1 MADVKGLSILMSM
14 KDVGVERSLKQIKAQ
29 FRTLS
34 SEMGRSNNDFK
45 NTERS
50 MSSLSTRTKELRKGI
65 EVTENSMK
73 DISNQLKKMTAEEQ
87 RSSVEAEKLRNEY
100 SKQNRALNMYKRQL
114 NSTETE
120 LNQFGQ
126 SSKKTVFSMEKID
139 NVLGTLRKQLN
150 ITNMAFERGGK
161 STQNYQGY
169 LNSLNNV
176 IEKHKRTIQTL
187 ETRYQHVARQQG
199 VNSKEAI
206 DLRQKILQEK
216 QTLDALE
223 GQYRQTSAQAQRFA
237 MEQKTATMSMSQI
250 RQKITQVAQSLKIS
264 ANNFK
269 LSGQTASAY
278 KAKIESLNNG
288 MKQQQLIVQNL
299 SRQYD
304 YAKRQYGATSKEAQE
319 LGVQLSEE
327 RLKLKSLGQEL
338 NQTTQ
343 AHKRLKMEQQLGISS
358 MSQIRNKM
366 TDMNNALALSR
377 SNFSRAGESVNGYK
391 THLMTLKTTMT
402 QQKTVLRELQA
413 QYDFVARSQG
423 KNSQEARELSGAI
436 TQQKIKM
443 NDLETEIE
451 QTGQAYKELSVKQA
465 NAQRLGATGFGRS
478 IQSVNKYKDTI
489 NNAGMAMRNVGSNMA
504 MYVTLPVIAGF
515 GAAIKTGMEFEGQ
528 MSRVGAIAGA
538 SKKQLKAM
546 SDQALQLG
554 QQTSLSA
561 SEVAKGMEEL
571 AALGMDANQVMQAMP
586 GTISAAEASGADL
599 ATTASIMASSIN
611 SFNLKASD
619 SSHVADV
626 LAVAANESAADVQYM
641 GDALKYAGA
650 PANALG
656 ASLEDVSAAVEIMSN
671 SGLEGSQA
679 GTALRASFIRLANP
693 AKQAKKEM
701 DKLGVSLT
709 DSSGKFVGMP
719 ALVGQFKNSLQG
731 MNREQQLASVATVV
745 GTEAASGFLAL
756 INAGP
761 EKIAKY
767 SKSLKESNGESA
779 KAAKQMKDNLKG
791 DIEQLGGAFE
801 TLGIKIMN
809 SSGGP
814 LRVLA
819 QALTKLFTYIS
830 NLPGPVLGVITVFAG
845 LAASIGPLLIGL
857 GLMANGITGVAS
869 AFKLLND
876 LGNGAGAFAGLKK
889 GLSMVLG
896 PIGQIISKIPLIG
909 SAFTLLT
916 GPIGITIGIIAAL
929 GTAFVIA
936 YKKSETFRNIVNAVI
951 NPVKNAIMGLWN
963 GIKAFATGIKQVF
976 SGDTAG
982 GFNIFKKLL
991 PAEAATQLTSTLLMI
1006 RGAFR
1011 EFFTFIRTTA
1021 AVFGAAMS
1029 AFWKQHGSTIINTFN
1044 AIKIAV
1050 GLILGFLFNN
1060 IIKPILTGIG
1070 NNFRIIFGGLKA
1082 IVINV
1087 FTGIRMVVQGGLTA
1101 IGGIINIFKGLFTGN
1116 FRLMWQGIKQVF
1128 SGALTA
1134 IGGMLRLTFGN
1145 LLIFL
1150 KTIGLMMLNTLKTIW
1165 TIIKNVVVGLAKA
1178 LGIDVRATITALK
1191 TVIIAIFTAL
1201 SVATRAIWTGLK
1213 NVVLSIVRALS
1224 AGIKALFNGLK
1235 AVLTNIWNGIKAISV
1250 RVWNAIKNGVIAI
1263 VRAYVNTVK
1272 AIFNALKS
1280 AISSIFNSIKQFFI
1294 RVWTSIKNSVVS
1306 IARALYNNLRNNFNN
1321 LKNIIRSIFNAV
1333 KNFLYSIWTSI
1344 KNKVSSLAQNLRDS
1358 VVGKFN
1364 SLKKGVVDLTSR
1376 AKGYIVDAWNTIK
1389 SKVVNLAQGLKD
1401 KVVGTFNKMKDGLS
1415 NIIGKIKGFIG
1426 GMVDAVKT
1434 GLNKLIKGIN
1444 WVADKL
1450 SMPKLPHLSTG
1461 TQTINRR
1468 IKTTSDG
1475 SLKQGTMAVVGDRGP
1490 GNGPGGFRNEMIR
1503 YPNGRMAITPST
1515 DTTMF
1520 LPKGSAVYN
1529 GAQTH
1534 AMLSNQGTLPKFS
1547 TGTFAKDLLKG
1558 AKNATHKGAEFF
1570 GDVGKKGAKA
1580 AGKVAANGAP
1590 IVQEVGKK
1598 AGQAKEAIGKAIG
1611 DVMDYMDNPGK
1622 LVDKVI
1628 SHFGV
1633 NFDGIKGI
1641 PGDITRA
1648 AFKKMKKS
1656 ISDMFKGWLEESGGG
1671 DSGYLELDRGIN
1683 FPFMASAS
1691 QAIASGYP
1699 FPRAHHGID
1708 INYPMGTPVRSTI
1721 SGTAEGRSGYNGG
1734 FGNSVWI
1741 KSGIIDV
1748 IYGHLSKLAFRSKR
1762 VKPGDLLGYSGSTG
1776 DSSGPHLHYE
1786 MRWNGVAKDPMDW
1799 LRKNNGGGKS
1809 KSGSKWA
1816 PTIRKALKMN
1826 GLPTT
1831 AAYVNAWARQIDS
1844 ESGGN
1849 PRAVQGGYVDANT
1862 GGNEAKGL
1870 VQVAGR
1876 TFQSMKFPGHG
1887 NVFNPLDN
1895 LLAGIHWAKYKYG
1908 SDMLGVIGHGHGYA
1922 TGGLINSSGW
1932 YNLAEEGHGEYI
1944 VPRDP
1949 RRASD
1954 AMKIIALA
1962 SHDIQRSK
1970 KGNKRP
1976 GQLPNINNSSN
1987 DHTELLL
1994 QMIENQQVQIS
2005 QQQEQMNTLMQI
2017 ARKDF
2022 KPSIDKY
2029 THKQQVYSAIDDYNR
2044 QKERKSRF

>member
-1 MADVKGLSILMSM
+1 M
-14 KDVGVERSLKQIKAQ
+14 
-29 FRTLS
+29 
-34 SEMGRSNNDFK
+34 
-45 NTERS
+45 
-50 MSSLSTRTKELRKGI
+50 
-65 EVTENSMK
+65 
-73 DISNQLKKMTAEEQ
+73 
-87 RSSVEAEKLRNEY
+87 
-100 SKQNRALNMYKRQL
+100 
-114 NSTETE
+114 
-120 LNQFGQ
+120 
-126 SSKKTVFSMEKID
+126 
-139 NVLGTLRKQLN
+139 N
-150 ITNMAFERGGK
+150 ITNTAFERGGK

-206 DLRQKILQEK
+206 ELRQKILQEK

-413 QYDFVARSQG
+413 QYDFVAQSQG
-423 KNSQEARELSGAI
+423 KNSQEARELASAI

-443 NDLETEIE
+443 NELEIEIE

-489 NNAGMAMRNVGSNMA
+489 NNAGMAMRNIGSNMS

-515 GAAIKTGMEFEGQ
+515 GAAIKTGMEFESQ
-528 MSRVGAIAGA
+528 MAKVGAIAGA
-538 SKKQLKAM
+538 NKQELKAM
-546 SDQALQLG
+546 TDQAVDLG
-554 QQTSLSA
+554 AKTVFSA
-561 SEVAKGMEEL
+561 SEVANGMQEL
-571 AALGMDANQVMQAMP
+571 SALGFDAKQTMSAIP
-586 GTISAAEASGADL
+586 GVIDAAAASGSDM
-599 ATTASIMASSIN
+599 ATTATIMASTMN
-611 SFNLKASD
+611 SFGLEASK
-619 SSHVADV
+619 SGHIADV
-626 LAVAANESAADVQYM
+626 LAMSANKSAADVSYM
-641 GDALKYAGA
+641 GEALKYAGT
-650 PANALG
+650 PAHSLG
-656 ASLEDVSAAVEIMSN
+656 ISLEDTSSAIMAMSN
-671 SGLEGSQA
+671 AGLKGEQSG
-679 GTALRASFIRLANP
+679 TTLRASLIRLAKP
-693 AKQAKKEM
+693 TKASQKAM
-701 DKLGVSLT
+701 DELGVSLT
-709 DSSGKFVGMP
+709 DSKGKFVGMP
-719 ALVGQFKNSLQG
+719 ALIGQFQSGLKG
-731 MNREQQLASVATVV
+731 MTKEQKLATVSQIV
-745 GTEAASGFLAL
+745 GTESASGFLAL
-756 INAGP
+756 IDAGP
-761 EKIAKY
+761 NKLKKY
-767 SKSLKESNGESA
+767 SQELQNSNGASKE
-779 KAAKQMKDNLKG
+779 AADKMNNTLKG
-791 DIEQLGGAFE
+791 AIEQLGGAFE
-801 TLGIKIMN
+801 SLSIKITQSNNGPLTSLIKTLGNIVEWFSK
-809 SSGGP
+809 
-814 LRVLA
+814 
-819 QALTKLFTYIS
+819 
-830 NLPGPVLGVITVFAG
+830 LPGPVLQVLTIFAG
-845 LAASIGPLLIGL
+845 LTAAIGPLLIMIGAT
-857 GLMANGITGVAS
+857 ANGITGIAS
-869 AFKLLND
+869 AVTLLNGTKGGAAFFSIFKGG
-876 LGNGAGAFAGLKK
+876 LGSILPNIGQLLTKIPILGGVF
-889 GLSMVLG
+889 SVLG
-896 PIGQIISKIPLIG
+896 GALGAISAPVWIVIG
-909 SAFTLLT
+909 AV
-916 GPIGITIGIIAAL
+916 AAL

-936 YKKSETFRNIVNAVI
+936 YKKSETFRNIVNTVI
-951 NPVKNAIMGLWN
+951 NPVKNAIISLWN

-982 GFNIFKKLL
+982 GFNIFKKIL

-1029 AFWKQHGSTIINTFN
+1029 AFWKQHGSTIISTFN
-1044 AIKIAV
+1044 AIKTGV

-1150 KTIGLMMLNTLKTIW
+1150 KTIGLMMLNALKTIW

-1178 LGIDVRATITALK
+1178 LAFSVRATITALK

-1201 SVATRAIWTGLK
+1201 SVAARAIWTGLK

-1450 SMPKLPHLSTG
+1450 SMPKLPYLSTG

-2005 QQQEQMNTLMQI
+2005 QQQEQMNALMQI
-2017 ARKDF
+2017 ARKELKVELDGRD
-2022 KPSIDKY
+2022 INRNNN
-2029 THKQQVYSAIDDYNR
+2029 KQQALNAQTTLMGR
-2044 QKERKSRF
+2044 R